1 MPHYR
6 DPQLQVTENYLDLYI
21 QIIQIILCHF
31 HKFKAFFSSLDYTQ
45 CTTESERKII
55 PCFKC
60 CCDLQWNNRLNFMAS
75 EFFGQQRGCRF
86 TQMAVET
93 KWRSVWQG
101 LKRRRCAYGTAFWSI
116 KAQIGTPSPDTGRVP
131 IWAFIDRKAV
141 PYAFYRTTTHMF
153 NW

>member
-60 CCDLQWNNRLNFMAS
+60 CYDLQWNNRLNFMAS

-86 TQMAVET
+86 YTAGCGNKMAV
-93 KWRSVWQG
+93 SVTG
-101 LKRRRCAYGTAFWSI
+101 P
-116 KAQIGTPSPDTGRVP
+116 KAKKMCIWHCFLVDKGSDRYAIARYRPSTDLSL
-131 IWAFIDRKAV
+131 
-141 PYAFYRTTTHMF
+141 YRPKSSAICILSYDHPHV
-153 NW
+153 